1 MVLHCIKISN
11 GAEIQKFI
19 DILKAN
25 NISGTL
31 ETTEDGVEYRVKA
44 TLLGALA
51 ALEWKNNVFFKTD
64 KDVYSLIKEFVTE
77 IKE

>member
-1 MVLHCIKISN
+1 MISHCIKLSN

-25 NISGTL
+25 DISGIF
-31 ETTEDGVEYRVKA
+31 ETVEDGIEYRVKA

-64 KDVYSLIKEFVTE
+64 KDVYSLIKEFMTE

>member
-1 MVLHCIKISN
+1 MVLHCIKFNN

-25 NISGTL
+25 DISGIL
-31 ETTEDGVEYRVKA
+31 ETIEDGTEYRVKA

-51 ALEWKNNVFFKTD
+51 TLEWKNNVFFKTD
-64 KDVYSLIKEFVTE
+64 KDVYSLIKEFMTE